1 MIRYGDVVAFL
12 IAACPSYDGS
22 PERAAVDD
30 ANGEYIRVTG
40 LVRHLI
46 RLLDDGDTDS
56 FSNVFGIVEWVLE
69 GDESAAADLIQVG
82 FFEDLADSG
91 LYERRRV
98 QPVDFGQWLGP
109 RARRNP
115 TIQAMLTDSGRW
127 LRTATR

>member
-1 MIRYGDVVAFL
+1 VIRYGDVVAFL

-91 LYERRRV
+91 PCENTRV
-98 QPVDFGQWLGP
+98 RPLDFAPWFGP
-109 RARRNP
+109 RARRDP
-115 TIQAMLTDSGRW
+115 IVQAILTNES
-127 LRTATR
+127 L